1 MLPSKVREEKALAD
15 QRQRAF
21 AGFGLM
27 TLPGVP
33 DAEGRP
39 GSSRIPT
46 TLAALARN
54 PAAWASLL
62 GDAMLRR
69 GKGFRHLSSKR
80 RPPKGAARWRG
91 ERRPDKVEE
100 IAREA
105 QATVERGKINF
116 RRSAR

>member
-1 MLPSKVREEKALAD
+1 MPPSKVREEKALAD

-39 GSSRIPT
+39 GSRIPT

-54 PAAWASLL
+54 SAAWVSLL

-69 GKGFRHLSSKR
+69 GKGFRPLSSKR

-105 QATVERGKINF
+105 QATRG
-116 RRSAR
+116 AGQDQLPAQE